1 MTAELVEELFKLAED
16 SYFDSIN
23 NDDIGEIG
31 SELPNAC
38 KISDLFSYR
47 NKISKILYKQGKLE
61 SPFYDVM
68 LRLSLGDKAPSFQ
81 GAYHIY
87 VRIEDLSVFDDFLFW
102 D

>member
-1 MTAELVEELFKLAED
+1 MTSELVEELFELAED
-16 SYFDSIN
+16 AYFDSISKV
-23 NDDIGEIG
+23 DIGEIE

-47 NKISKILYKQGKLE
+47 NKISKVLYKQGMLE

-87 VRIEDLSVFDDFLFW
+87 VKIEDLSIFDDFIYW